1 MDNTAKIYTLYFV
14 FVDTLTSIGNIDNN
28 RENPG
33 KKFDTDA
40 LFNRFL
46 TYGKNQY
53 SDLHYDLVAE
63 IGGIHSKAEQE
74 YGRIASRIASFLGT
88 LRDGKNVC
96 LVFALWIAVELALSF
111 YSSNCQNQPDLV
123 YDLEEKLRLGHE
135 KYLAAQSN
143 PEEWQNIDSI
153 IKSKLGNF

>member
-14 FVDTLTSIGNIDNN
+14 FVDTITSIVNKSKNSS
-28 RENPG
+28 E
-33 KKFDTDA
+33 KFDGDE

-46 TYGKNQY
+46 TRGKNQY
-53 SDLHYDLVAE
+53 SDILYDLAAE
-63 IGGIHSKAEQE
+63 IGLSHYKAEEE

-88 LRDGKNVC
+88 LRDGKNVG

-111 YSSNCQNQPDLV
+111 YFANCENQLDLV
-123 YDLEEKLRLGHE
+123 YDLEKKLRLGQE

-143 PEEWQNIDSI
+143 SEEWQTIDAI
-153 IKSKLGNF
+153 IKSKLGHF

>member
-14 FVDTLTSIGNIDNN
+14 FVDTLTSISNIANTK
-28 RENPG
+28 ENPG
-33 KKFDTDA
+33 EKFDPDA

-53 SDLHYDLVAE
+53 SDILYDLAAE
-63 IGGIHSKAEQE
+63 IGLSHYKAEQE
-74 YGRIASRIASFLGT
+74 YARIATRITSFLGN
-88 LRDGKNVC
+88 LRDGKNVG

-111 YSSNCQNQPDLV
+111 YFSNCENQPDLV

-143 PEEWQNIDSI
+143 SEEWQNIDSI

>member
-14 FVDTLTSIGNIDNN
+14 LVDTINSIVNN
-28 RENPG
+28 Q
-33 KKFDTDA
+33 KKSKEQFDFDR

-53 SDLHYDLVAE
+53 SDILYDLAAE
-63 IGGIHSKAEQE
+63 IGLSHYKAEQE
-74 YGRIASRIASFLGT
+74 YARVVTRIASFLGT
-88 LRDGKNVC
+88 LRDGSNVG

-111 YSSNCQNQPDLV
+111 YFSNCENQPDLV

-143 PEEWQNIDSI
+143 SEEWENIDSI